1 MFTRARATAHR
12 LVSVATTR
20 AFGAAAAIATAI
32 APEPV
37 PTSTT
42 RALRDR
48 EPRTRSVA
56 ATSCSLAPRGVITS
70 PGRAANERP
79 LKMTWS
85 TVGDG
90 GLQRL
95 LAADERAQALV
106 LVAAGGAAEQMGAQ
120 PGDRGVGVGTGEL
133 QLDVA
138 VELLEALVAA
148 DFGLRRPEQPAQRLL
163 QIGSL
168 GHFVSSSVFRD
179 RPCSSRWDLSF
190 RRASCSVL

>member
-1 MFTRARATAHR
+1 MFTRARPTAHR

-20 AFGAAAAIATAI
+20 AFGAAAAIA
-32 APEPV
+32 PEPV

-42 RALRDR
+42 HASRER

-56 ATSCSLAPRGVITS
+56 ATSCSLASRGVITS
-70 PGRAANERP
+70 PGRAANEKP

-85 TVGDG
+85 TVEDR
-90 GLQRL
+90 GLRRL
-95 LAADERAQALV
+95 LAAHERAKALV
-106 LVAAGGAAEQMGAQ
+106 LLATGGAADKVGAET
-120 PGDRGVGVGTGEL
+120 GDRGVGIRTGEL

-148 DFGLRRPEQPAQRLL
+148 DLGLRRPEQPAQCLL

-168 GHFVSSSVFRD
+168 GHFVSSSVSRE

>member
-20 AFGAAAAIATAI
+20 ALGAAAAMATAI

-42 RALRDR
+42 QASL
-48 EPRTRSVA
+48 EPMRSTAA
-56 ATSCSLAPRGVITS
+56 ATSCPLASRGVITS

-85 TVGDG
+85 TVGDR

-95 LAADERAQALV
+95 LAAHERAKALV
-106 LVAAGGAAEQMGAQ
+106 LLAAGGAADKVGAQ
-120 PGDRGVGVGTGEL
+120 TGDRGVGVRTGEL

-148 DFGLRRPEQPAQRLL
+148 DLGLRRPEQPAQCLL

-168 GHFVSSSVFRD
+168 GHFVSSSVSRE